1 MQNEP
6 TPQSDLTYLHQYFTF
21 WFTFFKKSKDKQM
34 EEFEDNLKE
43 IATFN
48 TAEEFWGIYQ
58 HMKRPD
64 ALPRG
69 CEFFLFKKGIRP
81 LWEDMSNVGGG
92 RFFLSM
98 KKSGVTNKV
107 WEDLLIAMILLKPE
121 DFAKINGVVLNVRT
135 SEVIMSIWTK
145 ALTEEELQDIKV
157 WLKEVLDL
165 PNEQI
170 INYKKHPTD
179 EQLLKKQEELVR
191 EEEERKKKL
200 IEMEAREMERKA
212 QEEEEERKKMEEAEQ
227 QEKEE
232 SEEESEEEDE
242 DDYFDRKRGL
252 KTQQP
257 EEKGGGDE
265 KVDQPDENKDNSA
278 DKPDIQDPTDNKDI
292 PGIQEPADNKDNPE
306 TNDNKDQPQEVD
318 KEEIPS

>member
-1 MQNEP
+1 MQTDP
-6 TPQSDLTYLHQYFTF
+6 KTQSDLVYLHQPFTF
-21 WFTFFKKSKDKQM
+21 WFTFFKKSKDKQL

-107 WEDLLIAMILLKPE
+107 WEDLLISMILLKTDE
-121 DFAKINGVVLNVRT
+121 FSEINGVVLNVRT

-145 ALTEEELQDIKV
+145 NISEDEKNIIKS
-157 WLKEVLDL
+157 WLKDALDL

-179 EQLLKKQEELVR
+179 EQLLKKQEELIK
-191 EEEERKKKL
+191 EEEDRKKKL
-200 IEMEAREMERKA
+200 AEIEQKEVDRRAKEEEAERLKNENNDQDNKSDEKEQSA
-212 QEEEEERKKMEEAEQ
+212 EEEEE
-227 QEKEE
+227 
-232 SEEESEEEDE
+232 E
-242 DDYFDRKRGL
+242 DDYFERK
-252 KTQQP
+252 KAQIKSQKQEP
-257 EEKGGGDE
+257 
-265 KVDQPDENKDNSA
+265 NKDN
-278 DKPDIQDPTDNKDI
+278 
-292 PGIQEPADNKDNPE
+292 
-306 TNDNKDQPQEVD
+306 
-318 KEEIPS
+318 EEDDSF

>member
-1 MQNEP
+1 MQ
-6 TPQSDLTYLHQYFTF
+6 TDQRAQGDLTRLYQSFTF
-21 WFTFFKKSKDKQM
+21 WFTFFKKSKDKQL

-43 IATFN
+43 ISSFD

-69 CEFFLFKKGIRP
+69 CEFFLFKKGIKP
-81 LWEDMSNVGGG
+81 LWEDMANVGGG
-92 RFFLSM
+92 RFYLSM
-98 KKSGVTNKV
+98 KKSNVTNKV
-107 WEDLLIAMILLKPE
+107 WEDLLIATILLRKE
-121 DFAKINGVVLNVRT
+121 DFNGINGVVLNVRT

-145 ALTEEELQDIKV
+145 SLTDEEIQKIKT

-179 EQLLKKQEELVR
+179 EQLLKKQEDLIR
-191 EEEERKKKL
+191 EEEERKTKL
-200 IEMEAREMERKA
+200 AEIEKRELERRA
-212 QEEEEERKKMEEAEQ
+212 NEEEEERKKLEDAE

-232 SEEESEEEDE
+232 EEEEESEEEE

-252 KTQQP
+252 KV
-257 EEKGGGDE
+257 EESKIENKEKEVIENAEDKNIEKNDEDPREKIKEDE
-265 KVDQPDENKDNSA
+265 KS
-278 DKPDIQDPTDNKDI
+278 
-292 PGIQEPADNKDNPE
+292 
-306 TNDNKDQPQEVD
+306 
-318 KEEIPS
+318 